1 MRRCIWESPSG
12 SQGGKPGAEGTVSAK
27 PGVCGGGGVVA
38 YSEDTKEARVD
49 KAVLSEARIPRNE
62 VREGGRGQIREGL
75 VGHDRECG
83 FYPRGNGKPLQVLN
97 KEVT

>member
-1 MRRCIWESPSG
+1 M
-12 SQGGKPGAEGTVSAK
+12 T
-27 PGVCGGGGVVA
+27 

-49 KAVLSEARIPRNE
+49 KALLSEARIPRNE
-62 VREGGRGQIREGL
+62 VREGGRGQVTEGL

-83 FYPRGNGKPLQVLN
+83 FYPWGNGNPLQVLN